1 MKRGVSLIHSI
12 KEVPRRGLARLVRC
26 TLPYKFE
33 IVATSLRHLEV
44 TDCFN
49 EWDVTISAPKLTVVE
64 HRGHLKFNDVLP
76 LNAPQ
81 LTKILFPTWKEHMI
95 PPSFSH
101 LTGFAQLE
109 NLTLHMFHGQ
119 MTRLRKTSRHLGI
132 LSDWSCA

>member
-1 MKRGVSLIHSI
+1 M
-12 KEVPRRGLARLVRC
+12 
-26 TLPYKFE
+26 PYKFE
-33 IVATSLRHLEV
+33 IVATSLRCLEV

-49 EWDVTISAPKLTVVE
+49 EWNVTISAPKLTIVE

-95 PPSFSH
+95 PPSISH
-101 LTGFAQLE
+101 FTGFAQLE

-119 MTRLRKTSRHLGI
+119 VSYISKY
-132 LSDWSCA
+132 